1 MQILDTRTWDK
12 TILESVHFL
21 MFPWWCFHGAGAT
34 KDSAAAYKWSLWDT
48 RQKGQRSEYDVCVWL
63 HEVLSTGKFWGGGGE
78 VRVTTGT
85 HQHNQ
90 LGILV
95 YHLSHHAQARGY
107 DKLKFFQETDIYWAP
122 ATTTSG
128 LYTQLSE
135 YKYREIPRHQIR

>member
-1 MQILDTRTWDK
+1 MLQEQRKILQLHTNGHYEIHVR
-12 TILESVHFL
+12 
-21 MFPWWCFHGAGAT
+21 
-34 KDSAAAYKWSLWDT
+34 KDSVVSVCVCVCVCVCVSVMCVWVWC
-48 RQKGQRSEYDVCVWL
+48 VCVWFL
-63 HEVLSTGKFWGGGGE
+63 EVLSTGKFLGGGGE

>member
-1 MQILDTRTWDK
+1 MVQEQRKILQLHTNGHYEIHVR
-12 TILESVHFL
+12 
-21 MFPWWCFHGAGAT
+21 
-34 KDSAAAYKWSLWDT
+34 KDSMVSVCVC
-48 RQKGQRSEYDVCVWL
+48 ECDVCVWL
-63 HEVLSTGKFWGGGGE
+63 HEVLNTGKFWGGGGE
-78 VRVTTGT
+78 VCVTTGT

-90 LGILV
+90 LGPLV